1 MSGKISVGL
10 FDRLISSLSYLTVGW
25 AGLIYCV
32 ILYFRKKSPS
42 AFVRFNVFQ
51 SIFISLLYFVL
62 AMALGLIC
70 DLLVHVPVI
79 NIIIS
84 YISYIFNSPLI
95 FEYSILQAVVTLL
108 ILYLSIFSLL
118 GRRPRI
124 YWISRIIDGA
134 AS

>member
-1 MSGKISVGL
+1 
-10 FDRLISSLSYLTVGW
+10 
-25 AGLIYCV
+25 
-32 ILYFRKKSPS
+32 
-42 AFVRFNVFQ
+42 
-51 SIFISLLYFVL
+51 
-62 AMALGLIC
+62 MALGLIC

-108 ILYLSIFSLL
+108 ILYLSIFSLF